1 MLVFQQLSK
10 LFLLSVAAVA
20 VAGGYHEDHPVI
32 QTLWTAVRSFTPQQ
46 QRQFLKFVTSC
57 SRAPLLGF
65 AYLEPGLC
73 VQMSG
78 SVLNAGSRQ
87 RLPTAATCMNLL
99 KLPPYVGFDEMRQK
113 LLYAVTA
120 GAGFELS

>member
-1 MLVFQQLSK
+1 MASCNICCCNNCCSRRCFLS
-10 LFLLSVAAVA
+10 
-20 VAGGYHEDHPVI
+20 GGYHEEHPVI
-32 QTLWTAVRSFTPQQ
+32 QTLWKAVRSFTPQQ

-65 AYLEPGLC
+65 AYLEPQLC

-78 SVLNAGSRQ
+78 GVLNPASRE
-87 RLPTAATCMNLL
+87 RLPTSATCMNLL
-99 KLPPYVGFDEMRQK
+99 KLPPYEEFEEMRHK
-113 LLYAVTA
+113 LLYAITA